1 MSFFYNEMAFFTLDF
16 WPKMVVFFGF
26 YHILDFYRC
35 SLVLNHFGILTK
47 YDRIRWK
54 SSKFWFFVFFDVFCW
69 STTSKKRHKMKKY
82 HVFYHKWS
90 LLRSTSDMFQ
100 VLNSNSLHAQALSRQ
115 NTLSVYVILPRS
127 KGTWGRNVMFLC
139 VAKNCPKFIS

>member
-1 MSFFYNEMAFFTLDF
+1 MTKCHVFYNEMACIMLDF

-54 SSKFWFFVFFDVFCW
+54 SSKFWFFVFFDVFWW
-69 STTSKKRHKMKKY
+69 STTSKKRQKMTKY

-115 NTLSVYVILPRS
+115 NTLSVYLGWWS
-127 KGTWGRNVMFLC
+127 KISRRLC
-139 VAKNCPKFIS
+139 LIIFEFC